1 MAHLYNLSTWE
12 AKEKDCHDFEADL
25 GHIKFQASLSYSVT
39 SLKERGGDVGERVQS
54 MKLLL

>member
-12 AKEKDCHDFEADL
+12 AKAEGLHDFEADL

-39 SLKERGGDVGERVQS
+39 YL
-54 MKLLL
+54 